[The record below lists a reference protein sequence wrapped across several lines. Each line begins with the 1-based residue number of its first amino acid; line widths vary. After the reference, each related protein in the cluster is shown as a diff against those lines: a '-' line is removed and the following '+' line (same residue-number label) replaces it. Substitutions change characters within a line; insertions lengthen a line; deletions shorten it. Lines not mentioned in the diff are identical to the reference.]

1 MFRLVRIS
9 ITSFLHGKNEQRLNE
24 GIADA
29 SLKDIPQIV
38 MWRLQFCFQ
47 KKEFL
52 KNSSLVIRNAVS
64 RYALGV
70 YSADSPYATRH
81 PTRHQNPCILLIIW
95 VLYA

>member
-1 MFRLVRIS
+1 MFRPVRIS

-47 KKEFL
+47 KKSFE
-52 KNSSLVIRNAVS
+52 K
-64 RYALGV
+64 
-70 YSADSPYATRH
+70 TRH
-81 PTRHQNPCILLIIW
+81 SSPVTL
-95 VLYA
+95 

>member
-1 MFRLVRIS
+1 M
-9 ITSFLHGKNEQRLNE
+9 TSFLHRKNEQRLNE

-52 KNSSLVIRNAVS
+52 KNSSLITRNAVS
-64 RYALGV
+64 CCLIEA
-70 YSADSPYATRH
+70 YSVSLTYITRH
-81 PTRHQNPCILLIIW
+81 PTHHRNPRILLIIC